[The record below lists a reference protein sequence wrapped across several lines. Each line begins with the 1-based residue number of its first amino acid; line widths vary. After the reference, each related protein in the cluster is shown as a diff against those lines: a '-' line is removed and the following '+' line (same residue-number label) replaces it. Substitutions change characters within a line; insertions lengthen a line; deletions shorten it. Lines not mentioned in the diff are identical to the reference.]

1 MEPDAIRLDHQSDP
15 GTDRGDHVSTVVWI
29 VMTMSV
35 IGSIE
40 LLVRAATN
48 RRSAVR
54 VKERRIHRPNR

>member
-1 MEPDAIRLDHQSDP
+1 MSSTLE
-15 GTDRGDHVSTVVWI
+15 TDQGDHVSTVVWI